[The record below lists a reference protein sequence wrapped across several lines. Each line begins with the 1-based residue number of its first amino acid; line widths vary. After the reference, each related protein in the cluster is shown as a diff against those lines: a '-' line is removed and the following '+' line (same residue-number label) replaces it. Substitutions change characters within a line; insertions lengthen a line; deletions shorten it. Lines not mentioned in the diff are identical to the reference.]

1 MDKPM
6 SNEIDTVLFEA
17 KDPFGRTITLSSN
30 RYYGHIIS
38 SDMNHQAHPEFTP
51 DEIKKT
57 IESPEV
63 IYKSSFLDSDVYF
76 GKTSALHPKLYLKV
90 PVAIYDNDKTGEV
103 QTAFLSKHISGNIDE
118 RGLKYVK
125 SRL

>member
-1 MDKPM
+1 MC
-6 SNEIDTVLFEA
+6 NEIDTVLFET
-17 KDPFGRTITLSSN
+17 KDPLGRTISLSSN
-30 RYYGHIIS
+30 RYYEHIIS

-51 DEIKKT
+51 DEIKKA

-63 IYKSSFLDSDVYF
+63 IYKSVFPDSDVYF
-76 GKTSALHPKLYLKV
+76 GKTSSLYPKLYLKV
-90 PVAIYDNDKTGEV
+90 PVAIYENNTTGEV